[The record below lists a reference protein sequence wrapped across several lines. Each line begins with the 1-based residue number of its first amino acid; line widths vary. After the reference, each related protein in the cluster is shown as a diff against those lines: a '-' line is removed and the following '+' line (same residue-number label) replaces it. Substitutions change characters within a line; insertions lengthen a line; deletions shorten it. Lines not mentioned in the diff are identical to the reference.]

1 MSKYELGAT
10 GGGWAAVMQGSGTGR
25 CYGLCTPPKWAGALV
40 HEMRS
45 MRHMCDTVLLEFHAC
60 SISVIV
66 MLQYSTNEALGHSP
80 SFLTFTVTCW
90 QLNSLCKMLPES
102 GNRWE
107 IITNNKKLHKCSF
120 VCNSLSV
127 HVSVCFWARSSCS
140 LRRKEVQRIQ
150 RRQRLKAWTG
160 CLFFYFLLS
169 SPSSLPGHYKER

>member
-1 MSKYELGAT
+1 
-10 GGGWAAVMQGSGTGR
+10 MQGSGTGR

-107 IITNNKKLHKCSF
+107 IITNNKKTPQVQFCLQLF
-120 VCNSLSV
+120 VCSCQRVFLGQIFLFSQEKRSPEDPEKV
-127 HVSVCFWARSSCS
+127 VLESMDRLPLLLLLTFFSFFSARA
-140 LRRKEVQRIQ
+140 L
-150 RRQRLKAWTG
+150 
-160 CLFFYFLLS
+160 
-169 SPSSLPGHYKER
+169 